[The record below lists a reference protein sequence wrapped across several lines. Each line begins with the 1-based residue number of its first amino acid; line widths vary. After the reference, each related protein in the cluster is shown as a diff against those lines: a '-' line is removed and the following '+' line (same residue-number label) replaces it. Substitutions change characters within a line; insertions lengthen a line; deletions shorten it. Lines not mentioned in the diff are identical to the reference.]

1 MAKLV
6 KILIA
11 GEGGQGI
18 QAVAQILAEAAYEEG
33 KQVLYIPNFGVE
45 QRGGVSVAFLQ
56 IGDEPIGSPKF
67 AIADI
72 VIALSERAVGRVGQ
86 YVGRETV
93 FVYDTMAAGDKTEL
107 PRGAAKVLAIPG
119 VEIAKKELHPRVF
132 NILIMGAVIGATNVV
147 SLDNAKKAIENRLG
161 YKFEQDPKLREL
173 NYRAIQRGMELVSEV
188 LQGGQG

>member
-72 VIALSERAVGRVGQ
+72 VIALSERAVGRVAQ
-86 YVGRETV
+86 YVGAETV
-93 FVYDTMAAGDKTEL
+93 FVYDTMAAGDQTEL

-119 VEIAKKELHPRVF
+119 VEISKKELHPRVF
-132 NILIMGAVIGATNVV
+132 NILIMGAVIEATKVV

-173 NYRAIQRGMELVSEV
+173 NYRAIQRGMELVGEV
-188 LQGGQG
+188 LRGGQG

>member
-72 VIALSERAVGRVGQ
+72 VVALSERAVGRVGQ
-86 YVGRETV
+86 YVGGETV
-93 FVYDTMAAGDKTEL
+93 FVYDTMAAGAKTEL
-107 PRGAAKVLAIPG
+107 PQGAAKVLAIPG

-132 NILIMGAVIGATNVV
+132 NILIMGAVIGATKVV

-188 LQGGQG
+188 LRGGQE